1 MTPNEPND
9 AEKILNFAIYDP
21 VAFDWPFGPLLAFF
35 IFSEILDV

>member
-9 AEKILNFAIYDP
+9 AEKILNFAIIDP
-21 VAFDWPFGPLLAFF
+21 VAFDRPLQPLLVFF

>member
-21 VAFDWPFGPLLAFF
+21 VAFDWPLQPFLAFF
-35 IFSEILDV
+35 IFSEILNV